1 MGSKNPIEGRSKKQI
16 DLILSLYFTY
26 DMVAIICSI
35 LLFMSI
41 IIVLLPG
48 PLWSKI
54 VFPCAF
60 AVPVIIRSILTIKLK
75 TKLYQ
80 NETVTISVKN
90 PRAKVVRTHQGGDV
104 YDLKGLRITGEVD
117 GRVVS
122 FFEYPLKE
130 SSTAFFREEKRIN
143 NLETVELRVVKGT
156 HVIDNFYQERKRK
169 AKTAVSPYKNFTTG
183 KEKKFKFAPM
193 EIEKEDLSL
202 FLGLFSLYEELY
214 LLGPSESYV
223 VVKLSVSGKEEERYL
238 TIDKTAID
246 DVDKTMEWLENN
258 GFIVDGVAKLLAI
271 MDMNDPSGFF
281 AELSGLQN
289 R

>member
-16 DLILSLYFTY
+16 DLILSWYFTY
-26 DMVAIICSI
+26 DVVAIICCI
-35 LLFMSI
+35 LLFLSI

-54 VFPCAF
+54 VFPCSF
-60 AVPVIIRSILTIKLK
+60 AVPVIIRSILIVKLK

-90 PRAKVVRTHQGGDV
+90 PRAKVGRTHQRGDV
-104 YDLKGLRITGEVD
+104 YHLKGLRITGEVD

-143 NLETVELRVVKGT
+143 NLETIELRVVKGT

-169 AKTAVSPYKNFTTG
+169 AKTLVSTYKNFTTG
-183 KEKKFKFAPM
+183 KERKFKFALV

-202 FLGLFSLYEELY
+202 FLGLFPLYEELY

-246 DVDKTMEWLENN
+246 DVDKIVEWLENN

-281 AELSGLQN
+281 AELSGLK
-289 R
+289 

>member
-16 DLILSLYFTY
+16 DLILSWYFTY
-26 DMVAIICSI
+26 DVVALICGVVCFVTI
-35 LLFMSI
+35 FFAFA
-41 IIVLLPG
+41 PG

-90 PRAKVVRTHQGGDV
+90 PRAKVVRTRQGGDA
-104 YDLKGLRITGEVD
+104 YHLKGLRITGEVD

-143 NLETVELRVVKGT
+143 NLVTIELRVVKGT

-169 AKTAVSPYKNFTTG
+169 AKNAVSTYKNFTTG
-183 KEKKFKFAPM
+183 KEREFKFAPM

-281 AELSGLQN
+281 AELSGLK
-289 R
+289 